1 MHILLVE
8 QDDDIRSLF
17 SSLLSE
23 RGYSVSAARKPLEGL
38 EMAAAKIP
46 NVVLTSLVF
55 LGMDG
60 FELCRR
66 LRASAETSCS
76 LIVALTGY
84 SEYGIEERVLKA
96 GFDRYMLK
104 PVSVFDVLTMLE
116 AANEERASACLV
128 SQ

>member
-17 SSLLSE
+17 TTFLSE
-23 RGYSVSAARKPLEGL
+23 HGHSVSAAREPVEALEL
-38 EMAAAKIP
+38 VTSTAPDAVIS
-46 NVVLTSLVF
+46 SLVF

-66 LRASAETSCS
+66 LRALPITSRS

-84 SEYGIEERVLKA
+84 SENGIEERAREA
-96 GFDRYMLK
+96 GFDRYLLK
-104 PVSVFDVLTMLE
+104 PVSIQEVLMMLDAVRKE
-116 AANEERASACLV
+116 QKSPWLATH
-128 SQ
+128 